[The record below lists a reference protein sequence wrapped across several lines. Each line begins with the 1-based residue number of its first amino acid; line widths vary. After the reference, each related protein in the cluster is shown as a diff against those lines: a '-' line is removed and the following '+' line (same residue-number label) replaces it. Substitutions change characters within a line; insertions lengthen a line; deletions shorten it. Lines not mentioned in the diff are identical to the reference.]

1 LRNFREDAEIF
12 TENLPSS
19 DYTSYTQNK
28 GEKVSFCMRQKDG
41 SDELV
46 DINTLMFVAL
56 HEMGHI
62 MSVSVGH
69 E

>member
-1 LRNFREDAEIF
+1 
-12 TENLPSS
+12 
-19 DYTSYTQNK
+19 
-28 GEKVSFCMRQKDG
+28 MRQKDG
-41 SDELV
+41 TDELV

-62 MSVSVGH
+62 MSVSIGH